1 MRGIHPLEWGFLVL
15 PRFIPADAGNTWLA
29 AQLTQKRIG
38 SSPRMRGILKRRNI
52 PCSSMRFIPADA
64 GNTVPAKHALSPLA
78 VHPRGCG
85 EYAFPP
91 LALVWPA
98 GSSPRMRG
106 IRRPLPPSQGVKPVH
121 PRGCGEYTS
130 ARRWCLCRAAV
141 HPRGCGEYEE
151 ANASAPTIPGS
162 SPRMRGIRVAEMLLQ
177 CRQRFIPAD
186 AGNTF
191 AGCWPCGRLP
201 VHPRGCGEYLDAI
214 YGLW

>member
-38 SSPRMRGILKRRNI
+38 SSPRMRGLLKRRKI
-52 PCSSMRFIPADA
+52 PCRSMRFIPADA

-106 IRRPLPPSQGVKPVH
+106 IRNRRAGNAENCRFIPADAGNTRPKIDMQNITPVH
-121 PRGCGEYTS
+121 PRGCGEYWLVPLMGLST
-130 ARRWCLCRAAV
+130 
-141 HPRGCGEYEE
+141 
-151 ANASAPTIPGS
+151 NGS
-162 SPRMRGIRVAEMLLQ
+162 SPRMRGIRMEFFHSTN
-177 CRQRFIPAD
+177 CFRFIPAD
-186 AGNTF
+186 AGNTT
-191 AGCWPCGRLP
+191 
-201 VHPRGCGEYLDAI
+201 PRPS
-214 YGLW
+214 